1 MLRMPWN
8 DACHGAKAYRAAH
21 WCGPLWSCRK
31 GGTVTGNDSDLLW
44 SVSLQWDKSACHC
57 TVVGTIAIAGKPAP
71 TPVDPPGW
79 YRPSQRMGRRTCRS
93 AGPAA
98 VRVSAFRGRG
108 GLSPHGCR
116 HDCHRGQAR
125 SHTHSPTRVVQAF
138 TAHAEAILPGRRTG
152 PCGSRLAR
160 DGVGTASARAHVPQA
175 THRPAPSIQTWTLP
189 PYNTTVRLALRN
201 TRFSM

>member
-1 MLRMPWN
+1 MLRMPWR
-8 DACHGAKAYRAAH
+8 DVCHGAKAYRAAH

-44 SVSLQWDKSACHC
+44 SVSLQWDTSACHC
-57 TVVGTIAIAGKPAP
+57 TVVGMIAIAGKPAP
-71 TPVDPPGW
+71 TPAAPPEW
-79 YRPSQRMGRRTCRS
+79 YGPSRRMGRRTCRS

-98 VRVSAFRGRG
+98 VRVSAFRGRD

-116 HDCHRGQAR
+116 QAR
-125 SHTHSPTRVVQAF
+125 SHTRSPTRVVQAF

-152 PCGSRLAR
+152 PCGAGLPAM
-160 DGVGTASARAHVPQA
+160 ASAQPPWQA
-175 THRPAPSIQTWTLP
+175 CTDPCPASDTSPRPVNTDLDATAYS
-189 PYNTTVRLALRN
+189 TTVRVALRN